1 MSTYYKRLA
10 TIIRAFPVIRDL
22 SYCFFYGSI
31 CLCFVDKSTRNQR
44 QVTGC
49 HLSVKFVC
57 GKLHD
62 SNYSKQIFQCR
73 RQTTSL
79 ILFDHSVMII
89 YDGRSKLRFFFL
101 QRLQSCAFQDKDS
114 SRDLQFARD
123 SFESRWK
130 KISRNVGHLL
140 RQNQDRIKLCKEFR
154 DDYKQLVAWLRTFE
168 NQVVVSSARCEDL
181 HELNLEIS
189 RLQVKD

>member
-89 YDGRSKLRFFFL
+89 YDGRSKLRFFFPTAFTKL
-101 QRLQSCAFQDKDS
+101 CLPGQRQLERFTVCSGQLRIALEENLSQRGTFIET
-114 SRDLQFARD
+114 
-123 SFESRWK
+123 ESRP
-130 KISRNVGHLL
+130 HQAL
-140 RQNQDRIKLCKEFR
+140 
-154 DDYKQLVAWLRTFE
+154 
-168 NQVVVSSARCEDL
+168 
-181 HELNLEIS
+181 
-189 RLQVKD
+189 